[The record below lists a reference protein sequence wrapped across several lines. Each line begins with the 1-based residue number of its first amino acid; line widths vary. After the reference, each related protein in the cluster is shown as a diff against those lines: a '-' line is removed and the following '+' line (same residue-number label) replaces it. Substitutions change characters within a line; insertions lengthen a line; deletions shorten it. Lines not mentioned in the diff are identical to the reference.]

1 MASHRTEMQAPPIQN
16 YGGNN
21 FAIGGSGPNSVLETT
36 SQRSIG
42 VKNYNQQSNRQLS
55 NEEKKKVIM
64 GLKEKR
70 KDLMMQLNRL
80 PLLKD
85 TLGVIE
91 LERKLQKEIDEVET
105 AIMMFQYRKN
115 VYLTDQNTFQF

>member
-1 MASHRTEMQAPPIQN
+1 
-16 YGGNN
+16 
-21 FAIGGSGPNSVLETT
+21 
-36 SQRSIG
+36 
-42 VKNYNQQSNRQLS
+42 
-55 NEEKKKVIM
+55 M

-91 LERKLQKEIDEVET
+91 IERKLQKEIDEVET
-105 AIMMFQYRKN
+105 AIMMFQFRKN
-115 VYLTDQNTFQF
+115 VYLTD